1 MQQSAELSITERGIL
16 AYRAGADQIDG
27 FSNKERRPAF
37 EPQLWRSGRQRQKQY
52 YSRGKWFTIQWLDL
66 GQPLPTWFDAVMQ
79 GLVDLLTLTPGWN
92 SYDAVAIDPDLVTQA
107 VEMSNDLLPQVC
119 NAPAVVPLSSGGLQL
134 EWHRDAASLEIVFD
148 RRERPYFYY
157 CDGQSGEKIE
167 QEIVGNEAI
176 VRNLVA
182 KFD

>member
-16 AYRAGADQIDG
+16 AYRAGADQMDG
-27 FSNKERRPAF
+27 FSNRETRPAF
-37 EPQLWRSGRQRQKQY
+37 EPQLWRTGRQCQKQY

-66 GQPLPTWFDAVMQ
+66 GQPLPSWFDAVMQ

-92 SYDAVAIDPDLVTQA
+92 SYDAVAIDPDLVAQA
-107 VEMSNDLLPQVC
+107 VEMSNDLLPESCDV
-119 NAPAVVPLSSGGLQL
+119 PAVIPLSNGGLQL
-134 EWHRDAASLEIVFD
+134 EWRRDGASLEIVFD
-148 RRERPYFYY
+148 RDERPYFYY
-157 CDGQSGEKIE
+157 RDEQSGNELE
-167 QEIVGNEAI
+167 QEIVGNEVI